1 MKKFKV
7 SRCEDS
13 DYILDSKRRYGVEYI
28 SIDKDGNP
36 IDFGMDYD
44 YFNSELEA
52 ETFVKNYNTKIKFY
66 EQRFI

>member
-1 MKKFKV
+1 
-7 SRCEDS
+7 
-13 DYILDSKRRYGVEYI
+13 
-28 SIDKDGNP
+28 
-36 IDFGMDYD
+36 MDYD

>member
-28 SIDKDGNP
+28 SIDKDFA
-36 IDFGMDYD
+36 DCSSLSDWWKYA
-44 YFNSELEA
+44 L
-52 ETFVKNYNTKIKFY
+52 KN
-66 EQRFI
+66 